1 VKALRREFSRA
12 FERPNSLETLKFFN
26 LKLSYLKSGPMF
38 KIWTVQ
44 NIFELFKT
52 YSIVLVHKYTLN
64 IFVFPKV
71 SIYSRVSTG
80 LENPGKYLNW
90 KEIFQDCQLE
100 SP

>member
-1 VKALRREFSRA
+1 MFRVKALRREFSRA

-26 LKLSYLKSGPMF
+26 LKLSYLKFGPMF

-64 IFVFPKV
+64 IFVFP
-71 SIYSRVSTG
+71 S
-80 LENPGKYLNW
+80 LNL
-90 KEIFQDCQLE
+90 FQGVHG
-100 SP
+100 P